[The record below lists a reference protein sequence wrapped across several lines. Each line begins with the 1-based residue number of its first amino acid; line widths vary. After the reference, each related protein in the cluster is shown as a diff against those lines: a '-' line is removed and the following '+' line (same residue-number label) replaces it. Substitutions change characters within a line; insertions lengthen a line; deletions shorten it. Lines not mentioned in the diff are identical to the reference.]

1 MIYLFL
7 ILVFNSIINQRPE
20 DFEQEYLNKI
30 KKKLNG
36 AILSKIDMQFINGMV
51 RKYKPKKIL
60 EVGVASGGSSAII
73 LNAIQNIENSHL
85 YSIDK
90 LINAFNRKEK
100 ETGWIVKEKFS
111 NFMKKWTLFTG
122 GITSNFIEQI
132 GGDIDLVFIDTIHYS
147 PGEWLDIIQVMPF
160 LKKVNAIV
168 MLHDIKYQFF
178 KRKVFYSSNDH
189 LFTYLKGKKIIP
201 KVPDVIP
208 NIGAVLLDN
217 DQKKYYF
224 DYFFAL
230 TSTWSYIPNIEE
242 WNFIRKFIIKYY
254 EKELIEIY
262 DTAYK
267 LNKNYKMFLKG
278 KKKKKKYKKKRSG
291 EILKKKAEL

>member
-1 MIYLFL
+1 MT
-7 ILVFNSIINQRPE
+7 
-20 DFEQEYLNKI
+20 
-30 KKKLNG
+30 
-36 AILSKIDMQFINGMV
+36 
-51 RKYKPKKIL
+51 
-60 EVGVASGGSSAII
+60 
-73 LNAIQNIENSHL
+73 
-85 YSIDK
+85 
-90 LINAFNRKEK
+90 NAFNRKEK
-100 ETGWIVKEKFS
+100 ETGWIVKENFS

-132 GGDIDLVFIDTIHYS
+132 GGDIDLVFIDTVHES

-160 LKKVNAIV
+160 LKKTNAIV
-168 MLHDIKYQFF
+168 MLHDIKYQFYV
-178 KRKVFYSSNDH
+178 RKVFYSSNDH

-208 NIGAVLLDN
+208 NIGAVLLDP

-242 WNFIRKFIIKYY
+242 WDFIRNFIVKYY

-262 DTAYK
+262 DIAYEF
-267 LNKNYKMFLKG
+267 NKNFKIFFKG
-278 KKKKKKYKKKRSG
+278 KKKKKKFKKKRG
-291 EILKKKAEL
+291 VAILNKKPEL